1 MGGHFVEYALKEI
14 QGDSRAVPQLV
25 FNQLQRADGDSV
37 RAALYLIAGGSTD
50 PKQMARELRLK
61 SVRAAEN
68 ILQFWAGA
76 GLLEPK
82 NAPRLEEPAPVLDT
96 RQINLAA
103 MRDPMVATLME
114 EVQAHFGK
122 VLSHSEMQRLA
133 GLYLQEEYPLDVILI
148 CCAYLAQSGKRTVA
162 RLSSELARWRE
173 NGVETGE
180 QAERYLVL
188 LERRRK
194 EEEAVAPLFGIT
206 PQDLTLAQKRS
217 IYSWFEDWNF
227 SLPMIREALVHA
239 EDKNTIRYVNGI
251 LRTWHSQGYTQPSQ
265 VQGSGV
271 LQGSNITSTAAQPT
285 QASGSI
291 QAMFSQDW
299 NQAFED

>member
-37 RAALYLIAGGSTD
+37 RAALYLVAGGSTD

-82 NAPRLEEPAPVLDT
+82 NAPCLEEPAPVLDT

-122 VLSHSEMQRLA
+122 ILSHSEMQRLA
-133 GLYLQEEYPLDVILI
+133 CLYLQEEYPLDVILI

-162 RLSSELARWRE
+162 RLGGELARWRE

-227 SLPMIREALVHA
+227 SLSMIREALVHA
-239 EDKNTIRYVNGI
+239 EDKKYHPVCKRDSS
-251 LRTWHSQGYTQPSQ
+251 L
-265 VQGSGV
+265 
-271 LQGSNITSTAAQPT
+271 LAQPGIYPAFPGT
-285 QASGSI
+285 GIGCIAGQQYCLYRCTAHPGIQFHSGNVQSGLEPG
-291 QAMFSQDW
+291 F
-299 NQAFED
+299 